1 MFAFSILAAKG
12 ITVVTNASPGKK
24 VKKITRCSRN
34 PDVAMKQIGGLKRG
48 VIKAKVGA

>member
-1 MFAFSILAAKG
+1 MLAFSKS
-12 ITVVTNASPGKK
+12 ITVVASAPPGKK

-34 PDVAMKQIGGLKRG
+34 PDVAMKQIGGLKCG

>member
-1 MFAFSILAAKG
+1 MYKS
-12 ITVVTNASPGKK
+12 ITVGASAPLGKK

>member
-1 MFAFSILAAKG
+1 MFTFSILASKS
-12 ITVVTNASPGKK
+12 ITAVTSASLGKK

-34 PDVAMKQIGGLKRG
+34 PDVRMKQIGGLKRA